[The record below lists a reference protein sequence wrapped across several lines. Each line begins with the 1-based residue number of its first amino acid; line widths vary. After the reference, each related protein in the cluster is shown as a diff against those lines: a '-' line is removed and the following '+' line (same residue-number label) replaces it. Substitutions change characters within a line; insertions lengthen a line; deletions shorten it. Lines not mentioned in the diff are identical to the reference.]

1 MIIKLKDI
9 LTIYISP
16 DHNEK
21 YHKRKLHMD
30 SLLSKLKFNNVIHYK
45 SETNNYPF
53 CLNNAY
59 IDIFIKY
66 QPPFLLLEDDI
77 DCDIENFP
85 DELIIPDNTDAF
97 YLGLSTGGGHPIEN
111 YDKGNSSFVNIN
123 DTSFVNIND
132 TLLKVNNM
140 LTTHSVLYFS
150 SKYMMHIRNLLILQP
165 SYYNDVLISQIQNRY
180 NVYTFNKYIFYQSK
194 EFDGHEVQTKITITS
209 DKINNQFNN
218 NFSLCYVTAFLNFN
232 NKNQNTLE
240 NEYFQYFN
248 KLVKLELPIILFL
261 DKSFSIYGNDLLKSY
276 KNLRIIYIDKNDLLF
291 DILLPLPKQRNIIKD
306 SKEYIQFMNNKIIF
320 MERAMNSHLFN
331 TNHYAWID
339 FRIFHIFNDNI
350 SNKLKELS
358 TRNYTRSAYFPG
370 SIPYIQY
377 ELNIINWR
385 FLGGFFILDK
395 EHIIKLKEET
405 LKIFSEINV
414 FTWEVN
420 IWTIIECLKRFD
432 FGWYFADH
440 NDSILNIS

>member
-21 YHKRKLHMD
+21 YHKRKLHMN
-30 SLLSKLKFNNVIHYK
+30 SLLSNLKFTNVIHYK
-45 SETNNYPF
+45 SNTNNYPF
-53 CLNNAY
+53 CLNDAY

-85 DELIIPDNTDAF
+85 YEIDIPDNTDAF
-97 YLGLSTGGGHPIEN
+97 YLGLSTGGGHKIQN
-111 YDKGNSSFVNIN
+111 YDDSDSSFLHVTDSI
-123 DTSFVNIND
+123 
-132 TLLKVNNM
+132 LKIKNM
-140 LTTHSVLYFS
+140 LTTHSVLYFNQ
-150 SKYMMHIRNLLILQP
+150 KYMMHIRNLLLLYP

-194 EFDGHEVQTKITITS
+194 EFDGHEVQTRITINS
-209 DKINNQFNN
+209 NRIHNQLEN
-218 NFSLCYVTAFLNFN
+218 NFSLCYVSAFLNFN
-232 NKNQNTLE
+232 NKDKLILE

-248 KLVKLELPIILFL
+248 KLVKLDLPIILFL
-261 DKSFSIYGNDLLKSY
+261 DKSFLTYGNYLLNSY

-291 DILLPLPKQRNIIKD
+291 DISLPLPKQRNISKD

-320 MERAMNSHLFN
+320 MERAMNSNLFN
-331 TNHYAWID
+331 TDHYAWID
-339 FRIFHIFNDNI
+339 FRIFHIFNDYNYI
-350 SNKLKELS
+350 SNKLIELS
-358 TRNYTRSAYFPG
+358 TRNYTKSVYFPG
-370 SIPYIQY
+370 SATYIKY
-377 ELNIINWR
+377 ELNCINWR

-395 EHIIKLKEET
+395 EHIVKLKEET

-420 IWTIIECLKRFD
+420 IWSILEYNRIFD
-432 FGWYFADH
+432 FGWYIGDH
-440 NDSILNIS
+440 NNSILNVP